1 VTTVSDHLSSPRALR
16 DPTIDLTDLYFFPVP
31 DVPGRLAVVVN
42 VFPLARPGALFS
54 DAVSYRLRFAPAET
68 GADRVIRAS
77 RADQVTIEVTFND
90 FDPAIGGQA
99 GLLRWGDTVTRFRTG
114 DAGAVHSD
122 KASVFAGLR
131 RDPFFMDVRREVE
144 TRATR
149 RLAFADPGTDA
160 VAGQNVL
167 SIVIEVD
174 AAHVLGV
181 DRPPVW
187 VVAAETASRGVPST
201 RFERLGR
208 AEVKNVLLSVNGNDT
223 VNKTVD
229 LRDLYN
235 LEDAFGVDPAA
246 AESFRARLDANLVL
260 FDALDDAMAWP
271 SRPGTHHPL
280 TEMWLNDHLVLDT
293 TKPFSERGYLDL
305 ERAALTGQ
313 SPATCG
319 GRWLNEDVIDVLYS
333 VIVRGWEGPPI
344 KDGVDHA
351 TIPALPKFP
360 YLPAGNPD
368 PPVADP
374 GVPVGDD

>member
-1 VTTVSDHLSSPRALR
+1 VSDHLSSPRALR

-31 DVPGRLAVVVN
+31 DMPGRLAVVVN
-42 VFPLARPGALFS
+42 VFPLAQPGAAFS
-54 DAVSYRLRFAPAET
+54 DAVSYRLRLAPAET

-77 RADQVTIEVTFND
+77 RADQVTLDVTFD
-90 FDPAIGGQA
+90 DLDHATGSQA
-99 GLLRWGDTVTRFRTG
+99 GLLRCGDTVTRFRTG

-122 KASVFAGLR
+122 QVSVFAGLR

-149 RLAFADPGTDA
+149 RIAFTDPGVDA

-167 SIVIEVD
+167 SIVIEID
-174 AAHVLGV
+174 AAHVLGAG
-181 DRPPVW
+181 RRPVW
-187 VVAAETASRGVPST
+187 VVAAETVSRGAPSA

-208 AEVKNVLLSVNGNDT
+208 PEVKNVLLSVNGNDT

-235 LEDAFGVDPAA
+235 LEDAFAVNPAA
-246 AESFRARLDANLVL
+246 AEAYRARLDANLAM
-260 FDALDDAMAWP
+260 FDELDGAIAWP
-271 SRPGTHHPL
+271 FLAGDHHPL
-280 TEMWLNDHLVLDT
+280 TEILLNDHLVLDT

-305 ERAALTGQ
+305 ERTALTGR
-313 SPATCG
+313 SPTTCG

-333 VIVRGWEGPPI
+333 VVVRGWDGEPI

-351 TIPALPKFP
+351 AIPAFLKFP
-360 YLPAGNPD
+360 YLPAGNPH
-368 PPVADP
+368 PPIADP
-374 GVPVGDD
+374 AVPVGDD